1 MNIPIPET
9 YNLTSRILPSK
20 GPCVSGPYTEVK
32 QCGLKDSKILVA
44 VKSYKSMLDDP
55 SDVHSEKIH
64 PELQLLSSRL
74 PPHDNVVQF
83 LGFRKDKLFHSLV
96 MPWMADGTL
105 TSFVRTHGAALEIY
119 AKTNLL
125 HDISSGLEHLHL
137 NFVIHGNLES
147 DNILITER
155 HSACISGFRQSVRLS
170 SRDAACPQSQMPP
183 KPAIQFAGPEWFAR
197 SDDSI
202 SQNLPKTL
210 FKSDTYSLG
219 CVMLYVFTT
228 CMPWDDA
235 TSVEISNQLRKGVTP
250 SRPKSVND
258 EQWVLI
264 KQCLSLPSARPS
276 TSHVLKKIKDYLVSI
291 GTPDLTGQIEK
302 GDNHPVDGGYGSVYE
317 SIWNRKT
324 GGRVKVAVKVMRIQ
338 GDLRI
343 DEVKKNLSRE
353 LAAWRRLSHANIV
366 SLLGTARGFGPLQGL
381 VSLWMKNGSLHV
393 YLGIKKDVPLSK
405 RRLWVKDIAKGLKY
419 LHEHPIVHGDL
430 TSSNVL
436 IDDDEK
442 AVLTDFGLSI
452 ILGGFTNL
460 SVTYTDARTGS
471 PGWAAPEL
479 FPDPPCSKGPNPS
492 SQSDVYSFA
501 CLMYMI
507 FTGFHLWNM
516 TGIHA
521 EWNTISRVRTGERPT
536 NPGTIDSQYWNLI
549 EQCWAQSPSSRP
561 KISDVL
567 LRLGNITSVQT

>member
-32 QCGLKDSKILVA
+32 KCGLKDSDKLVA

-55 SDVHSEKIH
+55 SDKIH
-64 PELQLLSSRL
+64 PELWLLSSRL

-105 TSFVRTHGAALEIY
+105 TSFIRTHGPALEIS
-119 AKTNLL
+119 AKTTLL
-125 HDISSGLEHLHL
+125 HDISSGLEYLHF

-197 SDDSI
+197 SDDAI
-202 SQNLPKTL
+202 FQNLPKTL
-210 FKSDTYSLG
+210 FKSDIYSLG
-219 CVMLYVFTT
+219 CVMFYVFATRK
-228 CMPWDDA
+228 PWDGIP
-235 TSVEISNQLRKGVTP
+235 SVEISNQLLKRVTP
-250 SRPKSVND
+250 SRPNGSIVND
-258 EQWVLI
+258 KQWALI
-264 KQCLSLPSARPS
+264 KPCLLLLPQDRPVIS
-276 TSHVLKKIKDYLVSI
+276 SVLKKIKDYLVFI

-302 GDNHPVDGGYGSVYE
+302 GDKLPISGGYGSVYE
-317 SIWNRKT
+317 SIWNRRT

-343 DEVKKNLSRE
+343 DEVKKNLKRE
-353 LAAWRRLSHANIV
+353 LAAWRRLSHMNIV
-366 SLLGTARGFGPLQGL
+366 LLLGTTTGFGPLEGM
-381 VSLWMKNGSLHV
+381 VSPWMKNGSLHV
-393 YLGIKKDVPLSK
+393 FLGTKKDVPLSK
-405 RRLWVKDIAKGLKY
+405 RRRWVKDIAEGLKY

-436 IDDDEK
+436 IDDGEK
-442 AVLTDFGLSI
+442 AVLTDFGLSV

-460 SVTYTDARTGS
+460 SVTYTDAKTGS

-479 FPDPPCSKGPNPS
+479 FPDAPCSKGPSPS
-492 SQSDVYSFA
+492 PQSDVYSFA
-501 CLMYMI
+501 CLMHMI
-507 FTGFHLWNM
+507 FTGFHLWNI

-521 EWNTISRVRTGERPT
+521 EWNTITRVRTGERPT
-536 NPGTIDSQYWNLI
+536 NPGTIDTQYWNLI
-549 EQCWAQSPSSRP
+549 EECWAQSPSSRP

-567 LRLGNITSVQT
+567 LRLGNMTSVQT